1 MPLDLG
7 NHPARLAPASGLI
20 AEARMTLAHIVRGS
34 SDRTLE
40 QIADPVL
47 EDPVGR
53 QADRIFDPLGFQE
66 LVDLRHGER
75 CVSADTQELALVAC
89 NDRLEHAVPAV
100 GAVHVAG
107 TQGAAFEITELV
119 EHEQWM
125 IAGAGVMPV
134 PNAHLLLAMGRAH
147 ARIHVEHDASRRAV
161 TVHKVDPLAGQIG
174 KPRIAHRGPRDVA
187 GWSMVGGA
195 GRSGT
200 PGAARGKNGDDED
213 EHDEE

>member
-1 MPLDLG
+1 LAANVRHDSRVHLILAFLDPLLARAALVVERDHTLGRAAHVRHDEADARIKFFGMPLDLG
-7 NHPARLAPASGLI
+7 NHPARRLAPACGLI
-20 AEARMTLAHIVRGS
+20 AEAGMTPAHMVRGS

-75 CVSADTQELALVAC
+75 CVSAEIDTLALVSC

-107 TQGAAFEITELV
+107 TQGAAFEIPPTI
-119 EHEQWM
+119 QR
-125 IAGAGVMPV
+125 IAG
-134 PNAHLLLAMGRAH
+134 L
-147 ARIHVEHDASRRAV
+147 
-161 TVHKVDPLAGQIG
+161 
-174 KPRIAHRGPRDVA
+174 
-187 GWSMVGGA
+187 
-195 GRSGT
+195 
-200 PGAARGKNGDDED
+200 
-213 EHDEE
+213 

>member
-1 MPLDLG
+1 
-7 NHPARLAPASGLI
+7 
-20 AEARMTLAHIVRGS
+20 MTLAHLVRGS

-40 QIADPVL
+40 QIADPIL

-119 EHEQWM
+119 EHEQRM

-147 ARIHVEHDASRRAV
+147 ARIHVEHDA
-161 TVHKVDPLAGQIG
+161 L
-174 KPRIAHRGPRDVA
+174 
-187 GWSMVGGA
+187 GG
-195 GRSGT
+195 R
-200 PGAARGKNGDDED
+200 
-213 EHDEE
+213 

>member
-1 MPLDLG
+1 MPLNLG
-7 NHPARLAPASGLI
+7 NHPARLAPACGLI
-20 AEARMTLAHIVRGS
+20 AEARMTPAHTVRGS

-40 QIADPVL
+40 QIADAVL

-53 QADRIFDPLGFQE
+53 QADRIFDLLGFQE

-75 CVSADTQELALVAC
+75 CVSAEIDTRELALVAS

-119 EHEQWM
+119 EHEQRM

-134 PNAHLLLAMGRAH
+134 PGAHLLLAMGRAH
-147 ARIHVEHDASRRAV
+147 ARTMSS
-161 TVHKVDPLAGQIG
+161 TMLL
-174 KPRIAHRGPRDVA
+174 
-187 GWSMVGGA
+187 
-195 GRSGT
+195 
-200 PGAARGKNGDDED
+200 
-213 EHDEE
+213 